1 MVSRDGAQIRKERI
15 QEITKR
21 VLSYLYKKDGEI
33 PLSKTLALLEYDIG
47 LRREKIVQYLNIGAD
62 VGRFVI
68 DKEKDKIKM
77 INEND
82 SENRWKNTE

>member
-21 VLSYLYKKDGEI
+21 VLSYLCKKDGEV
-33 PLSKTLALLEYDIG
+33 PLSKTLAFLEYDIG
-47 LRREKIVQYLNIGAD
+47 LRREKFVEYLNIGSD

-68 DKEKDKIKM
+68 DKENDKIKM
-77 INEND
+77 INEN
-82 SENRWKNTE
+82 